1 MDWYP
6 HHIDAYRRKT
16 RHLSTLE
23 HGAYRLLMD
32 EYMADRRP
40 LPNDDRALAGI
51 VKLPLLEWLIIAPTI
66 RAFFRKR
73 GDFLH
78 HDRCDQEL
86 DAQDAKSK
94 RATDKA
100 RKAATI
106 RHSKINTLAAT
117 SMLGAGNEKPAA
129 SEPQTP
135 DMVKMAVLIDQTEY
149 ASNSRDLAAT
159 SMLGDA
165 TRTVETSKDLSSIGT
180 LPLPETPTPTH
191 TSAPRV
197 NGSGLKDAADQFEIF
212 WRAYP
217 RRDGPNPRKPAFQ
230 KFAAAIKRGVDPV
243 AIILGAKNYASEVE
257 RQGKAGT
264 QFVAQAST
272 WLNQE
277 RWADHQT
284 ASQPN
289 EPKVGWL

>member
-1 MDWYP
+1 VDWHP

-106 RHSKINTLAAT
+106 RHSKIKTLAAT
-117 SMLGAGNEKPAA
+117 SMLGAEEEQPAP

-135 DMVKMAVLIDQTEY
+135 DMVNMAVLIDQTEC
-149 ASNSRDLAAT
+149 AGNSRDLAAT

-197 NGSGLKDAADQFEIF
+197 NGSGREDAASQFEIF
-212 WRAYP
+212 WQVYP
-217 RRDGPNPRKPAFQ
+217 RRSANPKKPARE
-230 KFAAAIKRGVDPV
+230 KFAAAIRRGISPA
-243 AIILGAKNYASEVE
+243 AIILGAKNYAAEIE
-257 RQGKAGT
+257 REGKTGT
-264 QFVAQAST
+264 RFVAHAKT
-272 WLNQE
+272 WIAQE
-277 RWADHQT
+277 RWADYQT